1 MTQVLIVDA
10 SAMVLVNKEILT
22 TQDSAASHLLSCG
35 DIKQKTHV
43 SYCPS
48 APRQK
53 HLPTVFFK
61 KVPLRFFVILNENL
75 TFLTSTACRLPM
87 FESSAA
93 MATPA
98 KAAKARRAV
107 VVRAIVV
114 K

>member
-1 MTQVLIVDA
+1 MTQALIADA
-10 SAMVLVNKEILT
+10 PAMVLVDKDVLT

-35 DIKQKTHV
+35 VIKQKTHV

-61 KVPLRFFVILNENL
+61 KVPLRFFVIL